1 MKRFHWPL
9 QRLLEVTL
17 QRERALQVELFAL
30 ANQIAAVHQEIFRR
44 QASLRGTL
52 VELAQEVLSLR
63 LPRQQ
68 IFMKYS
74 DAEEAKLDWLKGRLK
89 DLQKQRAE
97 MMASFTRKRSLREA
111 LERLREE
118 ASQRYAREIAKQEQ
132 KQLDESFQVSF
143 VRKMLDRRHSDQ
155 QK

>member
-17 QRERALQVELFAL
+17 QRERALQMKLIAL
-30 ANQIAAVHQEIFRR
+30 RNRIESVHQEIFRR
-44 QASLRGTL
+44 QASLRGAL
-52 VELAQEVLSLR
+52 DELGREVLSRR

-74 DAEEAKLDWLKGRLK
+74 DTEEARMNWLKGRLE
-89 DLQKQRAE
+89 DLQNQQAE
-97 MMASFTRKRSLREA
+97 MMDAFTRKRSMREA

-118 ASQRYAREIAKQEQ
+118 ASQQYAREIAKQEQ
-132 KQLDESFQVSF
+132 KQLDESSQVAF
-143 VRKMLDRRHSDQ
+143 VRKMQ
-155 QK
+155 NQ